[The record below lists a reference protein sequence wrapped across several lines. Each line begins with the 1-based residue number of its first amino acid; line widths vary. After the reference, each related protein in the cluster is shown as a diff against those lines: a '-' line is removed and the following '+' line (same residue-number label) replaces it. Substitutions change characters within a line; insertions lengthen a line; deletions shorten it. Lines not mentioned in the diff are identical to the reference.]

1 MVEVCKFAERVWD
14 YGARRAW
21 VIARGPGTDGEDMRG
36 NLEILGRFWW
46 ARNTNSP
53 PPLSSYH
60 AGIRKRLS
68 RRGLACN
75 MIDYHFFLLRSSHE
89 FVNEIE
95 VLVSAMV

>member
-53 PPLSSYH
+53 PPSRLTTQAYARGYLG
-60 AGIRKRLS
+60 AG
-68 RRGLACN
+68 
-75 MIDYHFFLLRSSHE
+75 
-89 FVNEIE
+89 
-95 VLVSAMV
+95 